1 MKLISVTT
9 ITNVKFFFLYCIY
22 LNLKYQLSELDN
34 VTNLNV
40 INVMASNDYEDKK
53 IGTNYCFFGF
63 STQCTHFVLSY

>member
-9 ITNVKFFFLYCIY
+9 ITNVKKKNLYCIY

-34 VTNLNV
+34 VTNLN
-40 INVMASNDYEDKK
+40 SNDYEDKK